1 MLNLYPQF
9 ILSAVINTILSSYPH
24 CYSQFMS
31 SLLSLTY
38 TLSHWYTRNISMP
51 ISSVYRKSP
60 KDNRLRSVC
69 RNRAQFSAGDR
80 TTLTRLPSLA
90 ALPSHTPFIKWTE
103 VRHPLSPLPSVLDR
117 SSLQPTHNYPHCY
130 YHFDLLLIGA
140 SVRTEGTVCARWRLS
155 TS

>member
-9 ILSAVINTILSSYPH
+9 IFSLLLSTLSSVHILTVIINLCPH
-24 CYSQFMS
+24 CYPQPI
-31 SLLSLTY
+31 
-38 TLSHWYTRNISMP
+38 LSHWYTRNISMP

-69 RNRAQFSAGDR
+69 RNRAQFSADDR

-130 YHFDLLLIGA
+130 YHFDLLLIRA